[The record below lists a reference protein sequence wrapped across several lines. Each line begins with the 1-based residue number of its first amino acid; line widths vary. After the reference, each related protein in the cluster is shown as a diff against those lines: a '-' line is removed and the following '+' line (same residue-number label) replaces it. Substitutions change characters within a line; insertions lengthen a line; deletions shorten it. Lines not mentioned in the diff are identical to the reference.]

1 MSSAQAPK
9 LTFRT
14 TLESAGK
21 TATGFVVP
29 PEIVARLNKGK
40 RPPVLVTI
48 GAHTYRNTVAVM
60 GGQFMI
66 GVSADNRA
74 AAGVKAG
81 DEIEVTLQLDTDV
94 REVVVPDDFARALD
108 AVPAARATF
117 DSLSFSHKRAH
128 VEPIE
133 AAKAPDTR
141 QRRIDKSVAML
152 AAGKSR

>member
-1 MSSAQAPK
+1 MSSAQPPK
-9 LTFRT
+9 VTFRT

-21 TATGFVVP
+21 TATGFVIP
-29 PEIVARLNKGK
+29 PEAVEHLNKGK

-60 GGQFMI
+60 GGQYMI
-66 GVSADNRA
+66 GVSAENRA
-74 AAGVKAG
+74 AAGVRAG
-81 DEIEVTLQLDTDV
+81 DELDVTLQLDTAV

-108 AVPAARATF
+108 AVPTARATF

-128 VEPIE
+128 VDAIE
-133 AAKAPDTR
+133 QAKAADTR

>member
-1 MSSAQAPK
+1 MTDTQPPK
-9 LTFRT
+9 VTFRT

-29 PEIVARLNKGK
+29 TEIVEQLNKGK

-48 GAHTYRNTVAVM
+48 GSHTYRNTVAVM

-66 GVSADNRA
+66 GVSAENRA
-74 AAGVKAG
+74 ATGVKAG
-81 DEIEVTLQLDTDV
+81 DEIDVTLQLDTAV
-94 REVVVPDDFARALD
+94 REVVVPDDFASALD
-108 AVPAARATF
+108 AVPAARTTF

-128 VEPIE
+128 VDAIE
-133 AAKAPDTR
+133 QAKAAETR

-152 AAGKSR
+152 AQGKAR

>member
-1 MSSAQAPK
+1 MTSAQAPK
-9 LTFRT
+9 VTFRT

-21 TATGFVVP
+21 TATGFVIP
-29 PEIVARLNKGK
+29 PEVVDELNKGK

-66 GVSADNRA
+66 GVSAENRA

-81 DEIEVTLQLDTDV
+81 DEIDVTLQLDTAV
-94 REVVVPDDFARALD
+94 REVVVPGDFAKALD
-108 AVPAARATF
+108 AAPAARRTF

-128 VEPIE
+128 VDAIE
-133 AAKAPDTR
+133 QAKAAETR

-152 AAGKSR
+152 AEGKSR

>member
-1 MSSAQAPK
+1 MKNEKAPTV
-9 LTFRT
+9 TFRT
-14 TLESAGK
+14 TLQSAGK
-21 TATGFVVP
+21 TATGFVIP
-29 PEIVARLNKGK
+29 PEVVEQLNKGK

-66 GVSADNRA
+66 GVSAENRV

-81 DEIEVTLQLDTDV
+81 DELDVTLQLDTAV
-94 REVVVPDDFARALD
+94 REVVVPDDFGKALD

-128 VEPIE
+128 VDAIE
-133 AAKAPDTR
+133 QAKAADTR
-141 QRRIDKSVAML
+141 RRRIDKSVATL
-152 AAGKSR
+152 AAGKAR